1 MQRMNVLDYNI
12 QAHSES
18 FLEAKI
24 KSKNLLR
31 MINLYYIWVDISAY

>member
-1 MQRMNVLDYNI
+1 MQRMDVLDSNI
-12 QAHSES
+12 QARSES